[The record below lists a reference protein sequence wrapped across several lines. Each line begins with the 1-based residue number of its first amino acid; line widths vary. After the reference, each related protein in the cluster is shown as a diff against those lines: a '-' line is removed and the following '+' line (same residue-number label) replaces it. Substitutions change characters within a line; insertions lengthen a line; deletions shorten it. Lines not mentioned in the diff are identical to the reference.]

1 MSAFVTGGT
10 GFIGKRLVRRLLQRD
25 KEQVYILIVQCN
37 AGIHGV
43 AEWSSGAPDAARV
56 TAIAGDISKPD
67 LGVAPKD
74 ARRLKG
80 KIDHFFH
87 LAAVYDLAADPRKSM
102 EANVAGAA
110 TRSPSPRRSAR
121 AASTI

>member
-1 MSAFVTGGT
+1 MGAFVTGGT

-25 KEQVYILIVQCN
+25 AEPVYVLMFNPTPESIASLKEF
-37 AGIHGV
+37 
-43 AEWSSGAPDAARV
+43 WGADFSRV

-67 LGVAPKD
+67 LGIAAKD

-87 LAAVYDLAADPRKSM
+87 LAAVYDLTADPAQVVKT
-102 EANVAGAA
+102 NVEGVVNALAFA
-110 TRSPSPRRSAR
+110 K
-121 AASTI
+121 